1 MIKRMPRYTYKCR
14 TCDFVFQIVH
24 SIKEKLTDCENCNTT
39 STLQRIPSMPLILN
53 KKQGEENREV
63 GSFVKEYI
71 ENAKDD
77 LREEKKE
84 LSNQE
89 YKDD

>member
-1 MIKRMPRYTYKCR
+1 
-14 TCDFVFQIVH
+14 
-24 SIKEKLTDCENCNTT
+24 
-39 STLQRIPSMPLILN
+39 MPLILN